1 MPWQLRANEPEG
13 VSEEDEEDVKVVV
26 VAGDSTSVL
35 LCVIRRIV

>member
-13 VSEEDEEDVKVVV
+13 VSEEDEEDVKVV
-26 VAGDSTSVL
+26 AGDSTSVL